1 MKKIIWIFSLAIL
14 LAGCNQEYEFSTA
27 FTTPTVLNS
36 PDSVIIDVA
45 SQSNIVLSWTGGGAA
60 IGDVIYQVLFDKVG
74 GDFSNPVY
82 TTLSDLGAEPQW
94 TITHALL
101 NTIARK
107 AGVAPASTGDIIWTV
122 SASKGGDVKLANLSK
137 QVSVTRGGGID
148 YTGNTLY
155 LFGTATENSG
165 AGLEMRRAADGIFI
179 IYTKADVNGNIFF
192 KSSQTD
198 VDAFTCYADAN
209 GKIMEGAGTYD
220 ITANAEGEIYRITVD
235 MNTQKIAI
243 DKISDIRVIWGAT
256 YDVIGNLTYQ
266 GNGILKADNCEVKFI
281 MTSRPET
288 NPPSWLSWIEE
299 RYYFIANVNGTD
311 KCWGRRDGVSPE
323 RPTGSETMAFYE
335 LEEFSWTQWDH
346 LWKMSGSLDLK
357 KCTITINTNKNG
369 LMVHEFS
376 NIQPI

>member
-1 MKKIIWIFSLAIL
+1 MKKIIWIFTLSIL
-14 LAGCNQEYEFSTA
+14 LAGCNQEYEFSTE
-27 FTTPTVLNS
+27 FTTPTALNS
-36 PDSVIIDVA
+36 PDSVTIDVA
-45 SQSNIVLSWTGGGAA
+45 SQNNIVLSWTGGGAVV
-60 IGDVIYQVLFDKVG
+60 GDVIYQVLFDKVG

-82 TTLSDLGAEPQW
+82 TTLSDLGAEPQL

-107 AGVAPASTGDIIWTV
+107 AGLAPASTGNIIWTV
-122 SASKGGDVKLANLSK
+122 SASKGGEVKLANLSK
-137 QVSVTRGGGID
+137 EISVTRGGGID
-148 YTGNTLY
+148 YTGDTLY
-155 LFGTATENSG
+155 LFGTATENNG
-165 AGLEMRRAADGIFI
+165 AGLEMRKAADGIFI

-192 KSSQTD
+192 KSSKTD
-198 VDAFTCYADAN
+198 LDAFTCYADAN
-209 GKIMEGAGTYD
+209 GKIMEGTGTYD

-243 DKISDIRVIWGAT
+243 DKISDIRAIWGAT
-256 YDVIGNLTYQ
+256 YNVIGNLIYQ

-288 NPPSWLSWIEE
+288 DPPSWLSWTEE

-311 KCWGRRDGVSPE
+311 KCWGRRDGVSAE

-335 LEEFSWTQWDH
+335 LEEFSWNQWEH

-357 KCTITINTNKNG
+357 KCTITIDTNKSG